1 MVVPLDEMHRLV
13 GHRFPGG
20 SYRIDRW
27 ENFMMHDVMLVQAGS
42 EGLAH
47 PLYFFHLPI
56 AGMGVTIQDIFDLCQ
71 ADSPDA
77 VRAGE
82 YVWEIGQP
90 LREGH
95 EYRVS
100 GSITEVHRK
109 VGKRGGVMDF
119 VTFVADVCETHDDVP
134 CARIS
139 NTWIFLRGEA

>member
-1 MVVPLDEMHRLV
+1 MVVPLDAMHRLV
-13 GHRFPGG
+13 GHQFPGG
-20 SYRIDRW
+20 TYQIDRW
-27 ENFMMHDVMLVQAGS
+27 ENFLMHDIMLVPLGP

-47 PLYFFHLPI
+47 PLYLFHLPI
-56 AGMGVTIQDIFDLCQ
+56 AGMGVTIQNIFDLCH
-71 ADSPDA
+71 ASSPDA

-82 YVWEIGQP
+82 YVWEIKQP

-95 EYRVS
+95 DYKVS
-100 GSITEVHRK
+100 GIITDVQRK

-119 VTFVADVCETHDDVP
+119 VTFVTDVCEGQGDSL

>member
-1 MVVPLDEMHRLV
+1 MDLLDQFKQSRTHIAFVVDEY
-13 GHRFPGG
+13 G
-20 SYRIDRW
+20 S
-27 ENFMMHDVMLVQAGS
+27 L
-42 EGLAH
+42 EGL
-47 PLYFFHLPI
+47 
-56 AGMGVTIQDIFDLCQ
+56 VTIQDIFDLCQ

-82 YVWEIGQP
+82 YVWEISQP